1 MKVCRCFG
9 SLLVLVGVVALVGP
23 TLSVLAQDK
32 DEALEWKAF
41 NKDTK
46 EWYQTLETTTDQ
58 VMKVQGMDVNQKQK
72 QTFYIKW
79 SPQEFKEKGTW
90 VVKQRIVGV
99 KMSIDIGGNKID
111 YDSTVQQPNNP
122 MTDFFKALQ
131 KLDLTFT
138 IKQSDMSIEKIE
150 GNKEFI
156 TELGKTNPQMEPLLK
171 SILSEDALKK
181 MAEPTLFAFPKDAKD
196 GKVKVKVG
204 TTWERTSNLNLGPI
218 GKYKTDY
225 KFEFK
230 GKVGKK
236 EDQVKIDV
244 KASMVYTPPDEQGN
258 LPFKILKDGSKL
270 EGKEG
275 TGEAIFN
282 TKLGRFD
289 SYTMKMKLEGKLK
302 IDIGGMVTEVDLT
315 QDQTATVTSSNEDP
329 IPQKKAKEK

>member
-1 MKVCRCFG
+1 MKVCRWFG

-23 TLSVLAQDK
+23 TLSVLAQGK
-32 DEALEWKAF
+32 DEVLVWKAF
-41 NKDTK
+41 DKDTK

-79 SPQEFKEKGTW
+79 SPQDPKDAKGTW

-181 MAEPTLFAFPKDAKD
+181 MAEPTLFAFPKD
-196 GKVKVKVG
+196 GKVKVG
-204 TTWERTSNLNLGPI
+204 MTWERTSNLNLGPI

-230 GKVGKK
+230 GKAGKK

-258 LPFKILKDGSKL
+258 LPFKILKEGSKL
-270 EGKEG
+270 EGKDG

-315 QDQTATVTSSNEDP
+315 QDQTATVTSSSDDP
-329 IPQKKAKEK
+329 IPQQKKTKEK